1 MPLCGNY
8 SLQSCD
14 SDSVPSEGAK
24 SHSEASLL
32 LAAQRG
38 DPAAFG
44 ELYKRHSGRVLR
56 VARRIV
62 RNNEDAEDVLQD
74 AVLSAYVH
82 FGQFNGRSS
91 FSTWLMRIA
100 INASLMRLRKNRLC
114 TAVSLDDYRE
124 GRANNV
130 PSEIADSAPTPD
142 AMYATR
148 ERMTLLERGISEIR
162 PQLRKAIEFR
172 GLREWSAKEVA
183 SELGISVSAAKTR
196 LFRAR
201 TELRKQLR
209 RSA

>member
-1 MPLCGNY
+1 MTLGENCTLEN
-8 SLQSCD
+8 CD
-14 SDSVPSEGAK
+14 SHSVRGESAEDS
-24 SHSEASLL
+24 SEASLL
-32 LAAQRG
+32 LAAKQG

-44 ELYKRHSGRVLR
+44 ELYKRHSGRVLC

-74 AVLSAYVH
+74 AALSAYVH

-114 TAVSLDDYRE
+114 TTVSLDVYRE
-124 GRANNV
+124 GYADTIAL
-130 PSEIADSAPTPD
+130 EIADSAPTPD
-142 AMYATR
+142 VIFATQ

-172 GLREWSAKEVA
+172 GLREWSAKEAA